1 MASLPPPNVPDPES
15 FGLLDKKIVAFLD
28 KKGIKIPTNP
38 QKEAIKY
45 VLNKNNVLLIS
56 PTGTGK
62 TEAVLLPI
70 FNLILENYEKRIYC
84 VYITPLKALNRD
96 LVERMEA
103 WGSELGIDI
112 EVRHGDTSNY
122 VRSQQANDPP
132 HILITTP
139 ETLQAILV
147 GKKMKEHLKSVEFIV
162 IDEIHEIY
170 KEKRGIQLAVAIERL
185 KSIIGRDFRRIGLS
199 ATVGNKE
206 GIAGLLQGSS
216 KDKIKVIDIKM
227 NKPFSLDI
235 EWPEIKDEDIEMGKK
250 ISSSP
255 QACSVIRKIIE
266 GYSKKKGVLIF
277 VNTRE
282 GAELLSSRFR
292 ELNEKIGVHHSSLS
306 KESRLNTE
314 KSFKNGDMDG
324 LVCTSSLQLGID
336 IGRIETVMQFM
347 SPRRI
352 EILLQRIGRS
362 RHTVDGISEGHILV
376 IDEDDAVESIAVS
389 KLAKQGVLE
398 PIKTRK
404 KPYDVLAHQIVGLI
418 MDGQKDP
425 KKEFDIVKSSS
436 PFENIE
442 YPEFLEVLNLLAS
455 LHLIRKYS
463 DGVGLTK
470 GSFEY
475 YFSNLSMIP
484 DTKGFDVINIE
495 NKGKIAQIHEEFAAE
510 LEQGD
515 AFIVGGKCWRVLSK
529 EDKIMVEPSKM
540 ANNAPEWVGEMM
552 PVDYIV
558 AQKVAEI
565 KNQVWSL
572 EEDKATAW
580 LKNYCLENGCSIDEK
595 AANSVVKDAKKL
607 HTEPS
612 KDKIV
617 IERFGKDYVVLHSYF
632 GSLANETIGRVL
644 SSYLTLKYGT
654 SVGLRCD
661 QYRIA
666 LKFPVKADPGV
677 VKEAL
682 EKLDPSF
689 IESTLRTVLKHGA
702 LFKQR
707 FLHVA
712 RRFGVVSRGAKF
724 SKLGIKRLVET
735 FEMSPVFEETLQEL
749 FNEKLDLENTKKI
762 AALIK
767 EGKIKLEIVEK
778 ESEFAK
784 RFLEQY
790 DPEIVVSD
798 KPKAEILQMIKEK
811 LENRRVELACLY
823 CKKWKSSLLVKNTN
837 ISCPVCNSRLITSGY
852 VEDLKLITKRD
863 LDAQEKHK
871 LLKLRKMAD
880 LYLSYGK
887 NAMLCIAARGIGPDT
902 ATRILRK
909 SRNEEELLQNILE
922 AEKQYTKTRVFWD
935 KKP

>member
-1 MASLPPPNVPDPES
+1 MAPLSQSAALDPES
-15 FGLLDKKIVAFLD
+15 FGLLDKRIVAFLE
-28 KKGIKIPTNP
+28 KRGIKTPTNP
-38 QKEAIKY
+38 QKEAIKC
-45 VLNKNNVLLIS
+45 VLNKNNLLLIS

-70 FNLILENYEKRIYC
+70 FNLILENHDKRIYC

-122 VRSQQANDPP
+122 VRSQQASDPP
-132 HILITTP
+132 HVLITTP

-147 GKKMKEHLKSVEFIV
+147 GKRMKEHLKSVEFIV

-185 KSIIGRDFRRIGLS
+185 KAIIGRDFRRIGLS

-206 GIAGLLQGSS
+206 GIASLLQGSS

-227 NKPFSLDI
+227 NKPFSLGID
-235 EWPEIKDEDIEMGKK
+235 WPEIKDEDIEMGKK
-250 ISSSP
+250 INSSP
-255 QACSVIRKIIE
+255 QACSVIRKITE

-362 RHTVDGISEGHILV
+362 KHTTDGVSEGQILV
-376 IDEDDAVESIAVS
+376 IDEDDAIESIAVS
-389 KLAKQGVLE
+389 KLAKLGVLE
-398 PIKTRK
+398 PINGRK

-436 PFENIE
+436 PFENLE
-442 YPEFLEVLNLLAS
+442 YSEFLEVLNLLAS
-455 LHLIRKYS
+455 LHLIRKYT

-540 ANNAPEWVGEMM
+540 ANNAPEWVGEQM
-552 PVDYIV
+552 PVDFTV
-558 AQKVAEI
+558 SQTVAEI
-565 KNQVWSL
+565 KNQIWNL
-572 EEDKATAW
+572 DEDKGAVW
-580 LKNYCLENGCSIDEK
+580 LRNYCLESGCSIGEK
-595 AANSVVKDAKKL
+595 VVNSVVNDTKRL

-666 LKFPVKADPGV
+666 LKFPVKAEPVV

-682 EKLDPSF
+682 EKLDPAF

-724 SKLGIKRLVET
+724 SKLGIKRLIET

-749 FNEKLDLENTKKI
+749 FSEKLDLENTKKI
-762 AALIK
+762 AGLIK
-767 EGKIKLEIVEK
+767 DGKIKLEIVEK

-798 KPKAEILQMIKEK
+798 RPKAEILQMIKEK

-823 CKKWKSSLLVKNTN
+823 CKKWRSSLLVKNSG
-837 ISCPVCNSRLITSGY
+837 ISCPICNSRLITSGY
-852 VEDLKLITKRD
+852 EEDLKLITKRE

-871 LLKLRKMAD
+871 LLKLRKLAD

-887 NAMLCIAARGIGPDT
+887 NALLCIAARGIGPDT
-902 ATRILRK
+902 AARILSK
-909 SRNEEELLQNILE
+909 SRSEEELLQNILE
-922 AEKQYTKTRVFWD
+922 AEKQYTKTRMFWD